1 MITVAELIEKLQ
13 LEVFNLNKG
22 MATIKNYVASDL
34 FSYVISKAK
43 RKSCWLTIM
52 SNVNITAVAKL
63 AEMSAVILCD
73 GIKPDEALI
82 EKAKQHN
89 ITILG
94 SSQPIFET
102 SISISKIL

>member
-1 MITVAELIEKLQ
+1 MTVAELIDKLG

-22 MATIKNYVASDL
+22 TALIKNYCASDL

-43 RKSCWLTIM
+43 RKCCWLTIM
-52 SNVNITAVAKL
+52 SNVNITAVANL
-63 AEMSAVILCD
+63 AEMSAVVLCD

-82 EKAKQHN
+82 NKARQQN

-94 SSQPIFET
+94 SAMPIFET
-102 SISISKIL
+102 SIAISKLL